1 MVNFTTKNHNFAPS
15 IVIFKMTLFCF
26 QPYFLTT
33 TRDLYK
39 VSCEYISFICKNDSL
54 LATGPGTQTYNMAQL
69 QAKLPDPVV
78 VSFLLGASASFPNML
93 TLTFKSACQH
103 FLLLLSVVSSKPGTS
118 LWLFFFFFERGEE
131 GRKREGHWCKTE
143 TSICCLPNMPWA
155 AVELA
160 TQSCALTGI
169 ELLTFLFAGGC
180 LTN

>member
-1 MVNFTTKNHNFAPS
+1 MVKMVNFTTKNHNFAPS
-15 IVIFKMTLFCF
+15 IVIFKMNLFCF

-118 LWLFFFFFERGEE
+118 L
-131 GRKREGHWCKTE
+131 
-143 TSICCLPNMPWA
+143 
-155 AVELA
+155 
-160 TQSCALTGI
+160 
-169 ELLTFLFAGGC
+169 
-180 LTN
+180 